1 LSGLN
6 SGGERPNTPVVPM
19 QILAHRALLDG
30 PDAPAENTLASLAA
44 ACGEGFDVE
53 FDVNVDGDGRLVLS
67 HDPAPWAAERD
78 AEAFLGEV
86 RADASHALNVKRLDT
101 LEELL
106 AAIDRTGARDGV
118 VLFDLELL
126 GAPRHAVTELA
137 ERGYRVAHR
146 VSEREPF
153 AADYARDP
161 RVTTIWLDELDGQ
174 WVDEATVAGLRDAG
188 KDVLYVSPDLHRR
201 VSPDVLPAVWERV
214 AGWGVTGICTDYPRK
229 LRDLLE
235 GAR

>member
-1 LSGLN
+1 
-6 SGGERPNTPVVPM
+6 M

-30 PDAPAENTLASLAA
+30 PDAPAENTLGSLAA
-44 ACGEGFDVE
+44 ACDEGFDVE
-53 FDVNVDGDGRLVLS
+53 FDVNVDADGRLVLS
-67 HDPAPWAAERD
+67 HDPAPWAADRD
-78 AEAFLGEV
+78 AETFLAEV
-86 RADASHALNVKRLDT
+86 RPDASHALNVKRLDA

-106 AAIDRTGARDGV
+106 AAVDGGGARDGV

-126 GAPRHAVTELA
+126 GAPRSAVTELA

-153 AADYARDP
+153 AAAYARDP
-161 RVTTIWLDELDGQ
+161 RVTTIWLDELDGP
-174 WVDEATVAGLRDAG
+174 WVDEDTVAGLRAAG

-201 VSPDVLPAVWERV
+201 VGPADLPRVWERA

-235 GAR
+235 GTR